1 MEHARDMQSQG
12 LGGLLTTHATPIH
25 PGPSIRQLETA
36 IAAQHA
42 GNDWFFKLK
51 TVLFKNFEA
60 ALVLVLLSSLL
71 FINFFVVHKFAFL
84 LFYFIPVLLAGF
96 YVGTKQAVFAAL
108 LATGFVVYT
117 TLMQGG
123 GGAQAPAAFNFW
135 NLLIWSSFLILT
147 GAIVG
152 RLQEKNQIHLAQL
165 QEAYVGII
173 SILTKYLESADAYT
187 KSHSERVAAV
197 STELAIR
204 LGLPAEA
211 VQNIKIAALLHD
223 IGKIEVIELIQRAA
237 ELDPQEKE
245 QVDSHTQLGAQLLLT
260 AGTVL
265 QDAIPIVLD
274 HHRRYDDGREAIPI
288 GARILAV
295 ADAYDAIVSDR
306 PYRAGR
312 HHWQAI
318 ELLQEAAGGQFDPQV
333 VDVLRDAKAQVTT
346 VYEAA

>member
-1 MEHARDMQSQG
+1 MQHAHEMQSQE
-12 LGGLLTTHATPIH
+12 LGTLLATQPTPPH
-25 PGPSIRQLETA
+25 PDPGIRELEPGVVA
-36 IAAQHA
+36 SQRE
-42 GNDWFFKLK
+42 NDWLFKLK
-51 TVLFKNFEA
+51 RALFEHFEA

-96 YVGTKQAVFAAL
+96 HLGTKQAMLAAL
-108 LATGFVVYT
+108 LATGFVVYV
-117 TLMQGG
+117 TLMR
-123 GGAQAPAAFNFW
+123 GAGLAESTAGFGFW
-135 NLLIWSSFLILT
+135 NLLIWSSFLVLT

-204 LGLPAEA
+204 LGLPIEA
-211 VQNIKIAALLHD
+211 VQNVRIAALLHD
-223 IGKIEVIELIQRAA
+223 IGKIEVIELIQRAT

-245 QVDSHTQLGAQLLLT
+245 KVDSHTQLGAQLLLT

-312 HHWQAI
+312 HHWQAMEI
-318 ELLQEAAGGQFDPQV
+318 LQEGAGCQFDPQV
-333 VDVLRDAKAQVTT
+333 VAALRDARAQVTT

>member
-1 MEHARDMQSQG
+1 MQHAHDLQSQG
-12 LGGLLTTHATPIH
+12 LGGVPATSAAYPN
-25 PGPSIRQLETA
+25 PGPSIRELGTGIVGSQRR
-36 IAAQHA
+36 
-42 GNDWFFKLK
+42 NDWLLKMK
-51 TVLFKNFEA
+51 TVLFQHFEA

-71 FINFFVVHKFAFL
+71 FIDFFVVHKFAFL

-96 YVGTKQAVFAAL
+96 HLGTKQAMFAAL
-108 LATGFVVYT
+108 LATGFVVYVTLLQGSGGEQAT
-117 TLMQGG
+117 TG
-123 GGAQAPAAFNFW
+123 FSFW

-152 RLQEKNQIHLAQL
+152 RLQERNQIHLAQL

-204 LGLPAEA
+204 LGLPVDA
-211 VQNIKIAALLHD
+211 VQNIRIAALLHD

-245 QVDSHTQLGAQLLLT
+245 AVDSHTQLGAQLLLT

-274 HHRRYDDGREAIPI
+274 HHRRYDDGSETIPI

-318 ELLQEAAGGQFDPQV
+318 EILQEGAGHQFDPHV
-333 VDVLRDAKAQVTT
+333 VAVLRDAKAEVMT